1 MSPMPA
7 SRHAWSWSIGRL
19 GGVDVRVH
27 ATFFLLLG
35 WVLLSGVVSG
45 HGLAATVASA
55 AFVLVVFGVVVLH
68 ELGHA
73 TMARRFGIATRD
85 ITLLPIG
92 GVARLERLPSDPK
105 QELWIA
111 LAGPAVNVV
120 LAGMIALALLVL
132 RVPELRVDWLRDVLG
147 QLLWLNVLMA
157 GFNLLPAFPLDGGRV
172 LRALLERRT
181 SRVHATDLAARL
193 GRWLAFA
200 LALFGMVASPMLV
213 LVAAFVWIGGAAE
226 AARVHVDAALFE
238 TRVGDAMVSRFE
250 TLSPHAPVAIGVE
263 KVIRTQQ
270 RVFPVVDGR
279 RLLGLVG
286 AAALLQ
292 RAASG
297 GADDPVAT
305 LYRPTADKVGP
316 NDLLRGCFDRLEAVE
331 DGVLPVL
338 EHDELVGILSL
349 DNVLQLAQLR
359 DRVVSWY
366 PSSLPVRS

>member
-1 MSPMPA
+1 MQPTA
-7 SRHAWSWSIGRL
+7 SRRNAWSWSIGRA

-27 ATFFLLLG
+27 ATFFLLLA
-35 WVLLSGVVSG
+35 WVVLSGVVSG
-45 HGLAATVASA
+45 QGLAGTVASA
-55 AFVLVVFGVVVLH
+55 AFVLIVFGVVVLH

-73 TMARRFGIATRD
+73 TMAQRFGIATRD

-92 GVARLERLPSDPK
+92 GVARLERLPAEPK

-120 LAGMIALALLVL
+120 LAGMLAVVLLLLRALEV
-132 RVPELRVDWLRDVLG
+132 RVDWVRDVLG
-147 QLLWLNVLMA
+147 QLLWLNVIMA
-157 GFNLLPAFPLDGGRV
+157 AFNLLPAFPLDGGRV

-181 SRVHATDLAARL
+181 SRVRATDLAARL
-193 GRWLAFA
+193 GRWLALT
-200 LALFGMVASPMLV
+200 LALVGMVTSPMLV
-213 LVAAFVWIGGAAE
+213 LVALFVWVGGAAE
-226 AARVHVDAALFE
+226 AARVHVDAALYE

-263 KVIRTQQ
+263 KVIHTPQ
-270 RVFPVVDGR
+270 RVFPVLDGG
-279 RLLGLVG
+279 RLVGLVD

-297 GADDPVAT
+297 GADDLVGS
-305 LYRPTADKVGP
+305 LCRPISDELGP
-316 NDLLRGCFDRLEAVE
+316 NDLLQACVDRLEADD

-338 EHDELVGILSL
+338 EEGRLVGILPI

-359 DRVVSWY
+359 DKVVAWY
-366 PSSLPVRS
+366 PPSLPVRT